1 MGDALSE
8 GNLDFF
14 YDPENGIDLPEIGSH
29 MTCQEVNSVHDMLH
43 DDVLREQ
50 LFGSLFPDGSKPD
63 CEYMSE
69 FEQWLHSRYDN
80 ATVEVHNII

>member
-1 MGDALSE
+1 MRDGLIES
-8 GNLDFF
+8 NLDFF

-29 MTCQEVNSVHDMLH
+29 MGCVEVNFIHDMLH
-43 DDVLREQ
+43 DDDLRAQ
-50 LFGSLFPDGSKPD
+50 LFESLFPDGSKPD

-80 ATVEVHNII
+80 ATVEVI